1 MMKRILQSLLISTI
15 AIVSYETT
23 RTIIRSHELKK
34 NNEVE
39 VTCRLKYKDLLQ

>member
-1 MMKRILQSLLISTI
+1 MMKKILQSLLISTI

-23 RTIIRSHELKK
+23 RAMIRNHELKK

>member
-1 MMKRILQSLLISTI
+1 MMKKILQSLLISTI
-15 AIVSYETT
+15 AIVSYEMT
-23 RTIIRSHELKK
+23 RIMIRRHELKK